1 MKRIVV
7 LGATGS
13 VGISTL
19 DIVARSPDQFQV
31 VGLTANSNVDLLE
44 SQVRCF
50 HPKIVAVR
58 DSSAAREMRRRLDGS
73 GCEVVE
79 GVEGLIQAATYPDVD
94 LVVSAMVGG
103 IGLLPT
109 HAALQAGIDVALA
122 NKEVLV
128 IAGELMIREARGK
141 ARIIPIDSEHSAIFQ
156 CLNGE
161 HPATVRRLIL
171 TASGGPFWNLA
182 TEFFETI
189 TPAEALKH
197 PNWEMGKKITID
209 SATLMNKG
217 LEVIE
222 AHWLF
227 RLDIEKI
234 HVLIH
239 PQSVVH
245 SMVEFV
251 DGSVMAQMGIPDMR
265 IPISYALSYPE
276 RLPNDLPSL
285 DLVRIGRLEFSSP
298 DTEKFPCLPQAF
310 EALRQGGTMPAVLN
324 GANEVAV
331 EAFLQE
337 RIGFT
342 DIPRV
347 VEAMMAQHKVVQT
360 PSLNDLLEADAWVRR
375 EGARWVKRLAHY

>member
-1 MKRIVV
+1 MKRIAI
-7 LGATGS
+7 LGSTGS

-19 DIVARSPDQFQV
+19 DIVARSPDRFQV
-31 VGLTANSNVDLLE
+31 VGLTANTNVDLLE
-44 SQVRCF
+44 SQARCF

-58 DSSAAREMRRRLDGS
+58 ESSAAREMRRRLDGS
-73 GCEVVE
+73 GCEVGE
-79 GVEGLIQAATYPDVD
+79 GVEGLIRVATRPDVD

-109 HAALQAGIDVALA
+109 YAALQAGIDVALA

-128 IAGELMIREARGK
+128 IAGELMTREARGK

-161 HPATVRRLIL
+161 HSGTVRRLIL
-171 TASGGPFWNLA
+171 TASGGPFWNLQ
-182 TEFFETI
+182 TESFETI

-227 RLDIEKI
+227 GLEIEKI

-265 IPISYALSYPE
+265 IPISYALSYPD
-276 RLPNDLPSL
+276 RLPNDLPPL
-285 DLVRIGRLEFSSP
+285 DLVQIGRLEFYSP
-298 DTEKFPCLPQAF
+298 DTEKFPCLAQAF

-342 DIPRV
+342 DIPRL
-347 VEAMMAQHKVVQT
+347 VEGTMAQHRIIRS

-375 EGARWVKRLAHY
+375 EGARWVKRLAHC